1 MISNVKYKYRS
12 STHHINLLMC
22 VHAGSCCPQV
32 KGQQTDRE
40 ERSEG
45 SEGKTSSF
53 QQLRLKTISVFTQRE
68 RVKLLQCGRDDVT
81 KVSRSKP
88 ETLLTDQMFHFLV
101 LLWFDTFT
109 EREEDDRYVFSFLA
123 QAPVIY
129 ILLFFCLNTNVEIF
143 KTTNNFKSNT
153 TTSRE
158 MSK

>member
-1 MISNVKYKYRS
+1 MSVLGAAAHRS
-12 STHHINLLMC
+12 KVNRRTERRGQKVQREKL
-22 VHAGSCCPQV
+22 QV
-32 KGQQTDRE
+32 
-40 ERSEG
+40 
-45 SEGKTSSF
+45 SS
-53 QQLRLKTISVFTQRE
+53 SFTQRE

-81 KVSRSKP
+81 KVRRSKP

-101 LLWFDTFT
+101 LLLFDTFT

-129 ILLFFCLNTNVEIF
+129 ILLFFCLNTHVEIF
-143 KTTNNFKSNT
+143 KTANNFKSNT

>member
-1 MISNVKYKYRS
+1 MISNVKYKYTS
-12 STHHINLLMC
+12 STHHIYLLMC
-22 VHAGSCCPQV
+22 VRAGSCCPQV

-40 ERSEG
+40 ERSKA

-123 QAPVIY
+123 QARGRYTFVF
-129 ILLFFCLNTNVEIF
+129 LLKYTCTDI
-143 KTTNNFKSNT
+143 
-153 TTSRE
+153 
-158 MSK
+158 

>member
-1 MISNVKYKYRS
+1 
-12 STHHINLLMC
+12 MC
-22 VHAGSCCPQV
+22 VRAGSCCPQV

-81 KVSRSKP
+81 KVRRSKP

-101 LLWFDTFT
+101 LLLFDTFT

-123 QAPVIY
+123 QAPGRYTFVF
-129 ILLFFCLNTNVEIF
+129 LLKYKCGNI
-143 KTTNNFKSNT
+143 
-153 TTSRE
+153 
-158 MSK
+158 

>member
-1 MISNVKYKYRS
+1 MISNVKYKYTS
-12 STHHINLLMC
+12 STHHIYLLMC

-40 ERSEG
+40 ERSKA

-68 RVKLLQCGRDDVT
+68 RVKLLQCGRDDVM
-81 KVSRSKP
+81 KVRRSKP

-101 LLWFDTFT
+101 LLLFDTFT

-123 QAPVIY
+123 QARGRYTFVF
-129 ILLFFCLNTNVEIF
+129 LLKYTCGNI
-143 KTTNNFKSNT
+143 
-153 TTSRE
+153 
-158 MSK
+158 